1 MKHSYHLFI
10 AILFMVAVQ
19 ACTERMICPAYQSAF
34 IHDEEELRKRFSY
47 FNEDSTPKILE
58 ASKNRYLM
66 IEPVSYRRKLRS
78 LQTIPMQDI
87 YPEEEDSLAFD
98 DEFALAERDAV
109 TRDLYDSA
117 DLVKEHSIETE
128 PVDSTYVIS
137 LKKEK
142 FNIDQELYLWY
153 LRKYL
158 VYPDVRLQ
166 MEDADLQKK
175 EVAKKKEKKG
185 ILGFFKNLFKKKK
198 SESEEEP
205 EDGSEQDPKIQ
216 NGPDGPE
223 TSATELEEGTTE
235 KKGFFSFLKKG
246 DKPPKEKKPKV
257 KVKKEKKKKKNE
269 DEPTPDPEQ
278 EEDEDDGEDDF

>member
-1 MKHSYHLFI
+1 MKQLDRLFWG
-10 AILFMVAVQ
+10 ILFLLAVQ

-47 FNEDSTPKILE
+47 FNEDSTPKVLE
-58 ASKNRYLM
+58 ASKNRYLL

-78 LQTIPMQDI
+78 LQTIPMRDV
-87 YPEEEDSLAFD
+87 YPQVEDSLLFD

-117 DLVKEHSIETE
+117 DLVKDHSIDKE

-166 MEDADLQKK
+166 MEDADP
-175 EVAKKKEKKG
+175 AKTEAKAEKEKKG
-185 ILGFFKNLFKKKK
+185 ILGFFKNLFKKKDK
-198 SESEEEP
+198 EEEL
-205 EDGSEQDPKIQ
+205 DTDSEDPKVQ
-216 NGPDGPE
+216 NGVE
-223 TSATELEEGTTE
+223 TSATELEEDS
-235 KKGFFSFLKKG
+235 KKKKSPFSFLKKG
-246 DKPPKEKKPKV
+246 NKTPKEKKPK
-257 KVKKEKKKKKNE
+257 KEKKKKNKE
-269 DEPTPDPEQ
+269 EEEPIPIEEPE
-278 EEDEDDGEDDF
+278 EEEDDGEDDF